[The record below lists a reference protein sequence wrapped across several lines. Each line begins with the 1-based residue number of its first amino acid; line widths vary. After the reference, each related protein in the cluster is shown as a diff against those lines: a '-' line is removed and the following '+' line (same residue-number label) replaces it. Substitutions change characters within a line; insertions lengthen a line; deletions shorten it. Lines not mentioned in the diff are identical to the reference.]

1 MSRFTIL
8 LCCVAGVLAMSGCGT
23 SGTNEQAQST
33 NTPAVAQQTDGHA
46 TSDQGHAHAGGG
58 EEGHGHAD
66 DHADDGHQDEESH
79 GHDHAGHDHGNTDA
93 AEIEE
98 ALAQLST
105 TDRALAEKQKICP
118 VSEDPLGAMGK
129 PIKLTVQGKDVF
141 ICCKGCE
148 EPLLEEPE
156 KYLAQLTSN

>member
-8 LCCVAGVLAMSGCGT
+8 FCCVAAVWAMSGCGT
-23 SGTNEQAQST
+23 SDIDEQAQT
-33 NTPAVAQQTDGHA
+33 TTTPVVAQQTDGH
-46 TSDQGHAHAGGG
+46 THEGGG
-58 EEGHGHAD
+58 EEGHSHAGGHAD
-66 DHADDGHQDEESH
+66 HGQQDQESH
-79 GHDHAGHDHGNTDA
+79 GHEHAGHDPGDADA

-118 VSEDPLGAMGK
+118 VSNDPLGAMGK
-129 PIKLTVQGKDVF
+129 PIKLTVQGQDVF

-148 EPLLEEPE
+148 EPLREEPE
-156 KYLAQLTSN
+156 KYLALKTD

>member
-23 SGTNEQAQST
+23 SGTNEQAQPT
-33 NTPAVAQQTDGHA
+33 TIPAVAQQTDGHA
-46 TSDQGHAHAGGG
+46 TSDQGHAHEGG
-58 EEGHGHAD
+58 EGHGHAGE
-66 DHADDGHQDEESH
+66 HALQDHQDQEGH
-79 GHDHAGHDHGNTDA
+79 GEDHAGHEHGNADT

-129 PIKLTVQGKDVF
+129 PIKLTVQGQDVF

-148 EPLLEEPE
+148 EPLREDPE
-156 KYLAQLTSN
+156 KYLARKTD